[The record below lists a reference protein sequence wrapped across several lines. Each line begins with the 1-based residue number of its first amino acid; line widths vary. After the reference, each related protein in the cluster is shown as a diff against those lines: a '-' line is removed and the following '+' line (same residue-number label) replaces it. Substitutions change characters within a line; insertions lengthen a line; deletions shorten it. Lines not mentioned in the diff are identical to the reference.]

1 MLGYIISDEPG
12 QADALLAAL
21 ADRLIQEGV
30 QLTGAIQQTTR
41 AEGAKQDMALHLL
54 PDGPRIGI
62 SQDLGKGA
70 TGCSLDPEGLE
81 TAAGLIAAALANGPQ
96 LLLLNKFGKQ
106 EAEGQGFRALIGT
119 ALSDEIPVIIGVGRA
134 KLPDFLLFC
143 GDFGEELPRDLDALY
158 TWCSAQMDAP
168 T

>member
-12 QADALLAAL
+12 QADAILTELAKQ
-21 ADRLIQEGV
+21 LIASGV
-30 QLTGAIQQTTR
+30 RLTGAVQHTTR

-54 PDGPRIGI
+54 PSGPQIGI

-81 TAAGLIAAALANGPQ
+81 HAAGLIAAALQDTPQ

-106 EAEGQGFRALIGT
+106 EAEGQGFRAAIGA
-119 ALSDEIPVIIGVGRA
+119 ALSEGIPVIIGVGRA
-134 KLPDFLLFC
+134 KLPAFIEFS
-143 GDFGEELPRDLDALY
+143 GDFGEELPHDMDALHA
-158 TWCSAQMDAP
+158 WCRAQMA
-168 T
+168 